1 MAPYTSPTTDYMETE
16 DDLTILPENLWSR
29 TYLTLGPGV
38 LSIAT
43 RRNPT
48 RVAEIFADPEN
59 SPPLNRNLDAPVLN
73 TFNSA
78 PRPAPPRIT
87 PYDGTPENLRA
98 FCSQLINQI
107 QESSYHFSDEMSKVR
122 FAYQCLGPGAVT
134 KMRSCFRCLEDP
146 TVAPEIT
153 TLAQF
158 IAMLRQNCEDP
169 ARLEKASQI
178 AETLYQG
185 SMTFHEFITIFEDN
199 LADSTYADL
208 DKSQWKAM
216 LKRRLSSDLR
226 RALLSAYNVPEE
238 YHAFVGY
245 LRAIDAEIQS
255 IRATKRPKITP
266 PVPQLPR
273 FNRPPHISAP
283 YPNLSSISERTV
295 SQGGSAMDLDAVSKE
310 KDQDGRLTLQA
321 KNARRTLGRC
331 LWCNKSGHLV
341 SNCPRGSRTLAASTI
356 EPSTTDDLKVK
367 LQQ

>member
-1 MAPYTSPTTDYMETE
+1 MAPYTSPTTDYMDTE

-38 LSIAT
+38 LSMAT
-43 RRNPT
+43 RKNPT

-59 SPPLNRNLDAPVLN
+59 SPPLNRNLDTLALN
-73 TFNSA
+73 NFNPA

-107 QESSYHFSDEMSKVR
+107 QESSYHFSDELSKVR
-122 FAYQCLGPGAVT
+122 FAYQCLGSGAVT

-146 TVAPEIT
+146 TIAPEIT

-158 IAMLRQNCEDP
+158 IAMLKQNCEDP

-185 SMTFHEFITIFEDN
+185 SMNFHEFITIFEDN
-199 LADSTYADL
+199 MADSTYADL
-208 DKSQWKAM
+208 DKSQWKTM

-255 IRATKRPKITP
+255 IRATKRPKTTSFISHVARQNLP
-266 PVPQLPR
+266 PNISTQL
-273 FNRPPHISAP
+273 
-283 YPNLSSISERTV
+283 PNLSSVPERTV
-295 SQGGSAMDLDAVSKE
+295 SQGGSAMDLDTISKE

-341 SNCPRGSRTLAASTI
+341 SNCPRQSRTLAASTI
-356 EPSTTDDLKVK
+356 EPSNTEDLKVE